1 MYWTAAELAEL
12 QGSAVVAK
20 VGKTE
25 ADAVFREKLWPI
37 VKVRR
42 LLLLIYLGN
51 RCADYM
57 YIYIETLGAV

>member
-1 MYWTAAELAEL
+1 MYWTAEELAEL

-20 VGKTE
+20 VGKAE

-37 VKVRR
+37 VKVR
-42 LLLLIYLGN
+42 LMLLIYLEN

-57 YIYIETLGAV
+57 YI